1 MCGIAGFYTPTPFF
15 SNDALF
21 NMTRCLSHRGPDAE
35 GFFSNDVVALG
46 HRRLS
51 VIDLSTAA
59 NQPMTSQNGRY
70 VMVYNG
76 EIYNFRELAPLLSN
90 KGIQCRTNSD
100 SEVILELFSLLGIE
114 FVHHLNGMFA
124 IAIYDIAENALYLF
138 RDRMGV
144 KPLYYFWDGRSF
156 AFASELKSLQQLP
169 QIPKVLNVPA
179 LRYFLNIGCIPA
191 PHTIFNQCF
200 KLEQGAYAIV
210 TNEGLQIKPYWTL
223 PQQIEKSVLTNEQ
236 EAKKA
241 FSGLLISSVQYRMI
255 SDVPFG
261 TFLSGGVDSS
271 LITAIAQ
278 SVSDKPVNTFTIGFA
293 DTRHNEAPFAKKIA
307 QKLQTYHHE
316 LILTEREAQNLAEE
330 LPGIYDE
337 PYADSSAMPTLL
349 ISRLAKQQVTVILSG
364 EGADE
369 LFWGYGTY
377 RWASRLSNPLLQ
389 LFRTPLAGMLSKLSN
404 RYQRIAQMLN
414 YEQNQALPPHILS
427 QEQYF
432 FSQSE
437 INRLLLLKQPDEE
450 DIIYNSIQMDA
461 PSARNL
467 SPVEQQALFDLSYYL
482 PEDLLVKMDRASM
495 RYGLEARVPFL
506 DYRMVKFALNLSPDL
521 KIRGG
526 VTKYLLKQLLY
537 DYLPASMFDRP
548 KSGFGVPMAKWLKT
562 DLSHLLDQYLNKKV
576 ITHYGVVDYQVVV
589 NLRHCFLNG
598 QDYLYNRLWQLI
610 VLHQWLSKNM

>member
-1 MCGIAGFYTPTPFF
+1 
-15 SNDALF
+15 
-21 NMTRCLSHRGPDAE
+21 
-35 GFFSNDVVALG
+35 
-46 HRRLS
+46 
-51 VIDLSTAA
+51 
-59 NQPMTSQNGRY
+59 
-70 VMVYNG
+70 
-76 EIYNFRELAPLLSN
+76 
-90 KGIQCRTNSD
+90 
-100 SEVILELFSLLGIE
+100 
-114 FVHHLNGMFA
+114 MFA

-138 RDRMGV
+138 RDPFRMGV
-144 KPLYYFWDGRSF
+144 KPLVLFLGWAVFCFCIGIKIAPTTPTNSQS
-156 AFASELKSLQQLP
+156 AECAGTSL
-169 QIPKVLNVPA
+169 
-179 LRYFLNIGCIPA
+179 FLNIGCIPA

-223 PQQIEKSVLTNEQ
+223 LLTNRKIGIDQ
-236 EAKKA
+236 RTGSKKA

-255 SDVPFG
+255 SDVPSG

-293 DTRHNEAPFAKKIA
+293 DTRHNEAPFARKIA

-337 PYADSSAMPTLL
+337 PYA
-349 ISRLAKQQVTVILSG
+349 RLFCHAYPAHFATCKTTSNGHPFGRRGRRIVLGIWHLSVGKQVEQSFITVIPNSTC
-364 EGADE
+364 E
-369 LFWGYGTY
+369 F
-377 RWASRLSNPLLQ
+377 
-389 LFRTPLAGMLSKLSN
+389 MLSKLSN

-414 YEQNQALPPHILS
+414 YGKKIRHYRRILS

-450 DIIYNSIQMDA
+450 DIIYNSIKMDA

-521 KIRGG
+521 IRGG
-526 VTKYLLKQLLY
+526 
-537 DYLPASMFDRP
+537 
-548 KSGFGVPMAKWLKT
+548 
-562 DLSHLLDQYLNKKV
+562 
-576 ITHYGVVDYQVVV
+576 
-589 NLRHCFLNG
+589 
-598 QDYLYNRLWQLI
+598 
-610 VLHQWLSKNM
+610 